1 MAWDRK
7 LCLEGIDMKKHTIF
21 AVIGSVAFLLLGVA
35 LVLFYSVRA
44 WEIFLS
50 ICPNHDFL
58 SWDENIR
65 LNTVLDQYTDFRDG
79 RFLKGILPFFESPTW
94 PPLRSVLTFI
104 TLYLPIDSPETFR
117 DSFLG
122 LFFLI
127 LVYPALVF
135 VLHRILG
142 SLLYS
147 SIISFLVFLLT
158 IQTGE
163 VPAYSLSSMLETQ
176 SMFFLLISVYAIYR
190 MYDEENKLEEGGD
203 EEASKNLSSSTKW
216 LLSFA
221 LLGFYFTKY
230 PYGILFFMGCIFYE
244 IVRNPNKYWSASQIL
259 LKIYLKGARIFY
271 LGFVFLMVLSLPV
284 LRLFSSINLN
294 QKGFKQ
300 FMFAITFLLFVDVS
314 IFFYRK
320 RNQMK
325 EIFPRTVIVLWK
337 FAIFPA
343 FVWLFLNPDRV
354 NALIDA
360 QMIVNAYTR
369 SFFLTLWTEP
379 GQNVSVPGVFDFV
392 WGFRALVIFSIVSLL
407 YFLLRSKVSISKKM
421 KDPLFAASLVLFL
434 QLLILELTTGNKQP
448 RHVLQFLPSMGA
460 VFFIWNLRLLE
471 YAKSNLETIAAGF
484 AIGVS
489 ILFVSVNGFFE
500 QGIFNNQFFEKKM
513 FCYRGMDKT
522 IFDPAREISEQ
533 LVSDKKY
540 VLINAFHFEEKY
552 QTKGRLIASDF
563 DLAMKLKTYKLG
575 LVRNDNKYHWK
586 DWTKFDSVL
595 LLSDTCPDS
604 FVEEKFEIRTKMLNA
619 KSTLLS
625 TYRESTGTACL
636 QEYKLLHE

>member
-1 MAWDRK
+1 
-7 LCLEGIDMKKHTIF
+7 MKKHTIF
-21 AVIGSVAFLLLGVA
+21 AVFGSAVFLLLGVG

-44 WEIFLS
+44 WEIFLT

-79 RFLKGILPFFESPTW
+79 RILKGILPFFESPTW
-94 PPLRSVLTFI
+94 PPLRSILTFV
-104 TLYLPIDSPETFR
+104 TLYLPMDSPETFR

-135 VLHRILG
+135 VLYQILG
-142 SLLYS
+142 SLFYS
-147 SIISFLVFLLT
+147 SIISFMVFLLT

-176 SMFFLLISVYAIYR
+176 SMFFLLFSVYAIYR
-190 MYDEENKLEEGGD
+190 MYNEDNMLEESGMESD
-203 EEASKNLSSSTKW
+203 SKSLSISTKW
-216 LLSFA
+216 LLSFS

-244 IVRNPNKYWSASQIL
+244 FVRSPKIYGNAFQIL
-259 LKIYLKGARIFY
+259 LKIYFKGARIFY
-271 LGFVFLMVLSLPV
+271 LGFVFLMVLSLPI

-300 FMFAITFLLFVDVS
+300 FMFAITFFLFVDVS
-314 IFFYRK
+314 VFFYRK
-320 RNQMK
+320 RKEMK
-325 EIFPRTVIVLWK
+325 EIFPKTVIALWK

-343 FVWLFLNPDRV
+343 FIWLFLNPDRV

-379 GQNVSVPGVFDFV
+379 GQNVSIPGVFDFV
-392 WGFRALVIFSIVSLL
+392 WGFRALVIFSLVSIL
-407 YFLLRSKVSISKKM
+407 YFFLQSKTPIPKKL

-460 VFFIWNLRLLE
+460 VCFVWNLRLLE
-471 YAKSNLETIAAGF
+471 YAKSKLERITAGF
-484 AIGVS
+484 AIGIS
-489 ILFVSVNGFFE
+489 ILFVIVNGFFE
-500 QGIFNNQFFEKKM
+500 QGIFNERFFEKKM

-522 IFDPAREISEQ
+522 IFDPAREISKQILSE
-533 LVSDKKY
+533 KKY

-552 QTKGRLIASDF
+552 QTKGRVLASDF
-563 DLAMKLKTYKLG
+563 DLAMKLKAYKTG
-575 LVRNDNKYHWK
+575 MVRNDNKYQWK

-595 LLSDTCPDS
+595 LLSDICPDS
-604 FVEEKFEIRTKMLNA
+604 FVEEKFENRTKMLNT